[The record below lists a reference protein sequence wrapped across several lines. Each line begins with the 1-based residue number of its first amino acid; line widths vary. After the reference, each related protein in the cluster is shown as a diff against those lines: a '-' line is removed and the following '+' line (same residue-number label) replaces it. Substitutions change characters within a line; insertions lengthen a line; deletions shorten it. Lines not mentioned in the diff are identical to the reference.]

1 VRKRVVAFAV
11 FAFVDGVAALPMLL
25 AYLVWDFGR
34 VARGE
39 ATLLNLTAVT
49 CLSLAPG
56 VFLRLFYRHLPP
68 LAAKVYA
75 RSLIALA
82 GVLLA
87 LDWIGP
93 SMLVVVGASPIL
105 VLGLGDWSDNEFY
118 LLSCHA
124 LYFIIVSFLSHGRI
138 PQEEVN
144 DWFGMMLVILSFMG
158 EVVRWLERLSDTG
171 APKVS

>member
-1 VRKRVVAFAV
+1 MRKPVPVMV
-11 FAFVDGVAALPMLL
+11 FVFVDGVAALPMLL
-25 AYLVWDFGR
+25 AYLLWDFDR
-34 VARGE
+34 VAQGE

-49 CLSLAPG
+49 CLSLVPG
-56 VFLRLFYRHLPP
+56 VFLRLFYRRLPP

-105 VLGLGDWSDNEFY
+105 VLGLSVLSDNELDWLY
-118 LLSCHA
+118 NHA
-124 LYFIIVSFLSHGRI
+124 FYFIIVSFLCHGRI

-144 DWFGMMLVILSFMG
+144 DLFGMMLAMLSFAG
-158 EVVRWLERLSDTG
+158 EVLRWLERLSDTG
-171 APKVS
+171 ASEVS